1 MPDKDYKIIFSG
13 KHDQSVMGVNSG
25 DYDAGAV
32 ASDVFHRMAERG
44 QVKESDFRIIYRSQK
59 FPTSSF
65 AYAHDLAPPLV
76 DKMLGCFYDYRF
88 PPEMQKAFDGADRF
102 FPINYKTSWA
112 VVRDVATSEGGRLY
126 RAVMSRVEMP
136 LLRQAL
142 ELSAGN
148 QLKAARL
155 LGINRNTLR
164 KRLRLLGLLPPGRAN
179 GHGVKTG

>member
-1 MPDKDYKIIFSG
+1 ME
-13 KHDQSVMGVNSG
+13 V
-25 DYDAGAV
+25 
-32 ASDVFHRMAERG
+32 RAEVQEFERLLST
-44 QVKESDFRIIYRSQK
+44 VL
-59 FPTSSF
+59 PT
-65 AYAHDLAPPLV
+65 
-76 DKMLGCFYDYRF
+76 
-88 PPEMQKAFDGADRF
+88 
-102 FPINYKTSWA
+102 
-112 VVRDVATSEGGRLY
+112 VVRDAATSEGGRLY

>member
-1 MPDKDYKIIFSG
+1 MEVRAHVEEFDRLL
-13 KHDQSVMGVNSG
+13 N
-25 DYDAGAV
+25 AV
-32 ASDVFHRMAERG
+32 L
-44 QVKESDFRIIYRSQK
+44 
-59 FPTSSF
+59 PT
-65 AYAHDLAPPLV
+65 
-76 DKMLGCFYDYRF
+76 
-88 PPEMQKAFDGADRF
+88 
-102 FPINYKTSWA
+102 
-112 VVRDVATSEGGRLY
+112 VVRDAASSEGGRQY

-164 KRLRLLGLLPPGRAN
+164 KRLRLLGLLPPARAN